1 MHPFKIGSLKSS
13 SKYDVQFSGLANGL
27 HSFSWEMEPSFF
39 DDEMLDDIQEAN
51 LKVNLALHK
60 NERMLNLDFHL
71 FGKAKCVCDRCGD
84 DVWLDIDSNHN
95 LIARFA
101 QETNMTDDE
110 VIFLSPAEYQ
120 LDIRQFIF
128 EYTHLSLPVKK
139 VHPKGECNDQVLEYL
154 TQKSDDEIETTETD
168 PRWEALGKLNKNA

>member
-27 HSFSWEMEPSFF
+27 NSFSWEMEPSFF

-71 FGKAKCVCDRCGD
+71 FGKGKVC
-84 DVWLDIDSNHN
+84 
-95 LIARFA
+95 
-101 QETNMTDDE
+101 M
-110 VIFLSPAEYQ
+110 
-120 LDIRQFIF
+120 
-128 EYTHLSLPVKK
+128 
-139 VHPKGECNDQVLEYL
+139 
-154 TQKSDDEIETTETD
+154 
-168 PRWEALGKLNKNA
+168 